1 MNRLPAV
8 ATLLLELVIRDRVV
22 REGLMGDLEERL
34 ARPTDRAPW
43 RQRAWLWGEIM
54 GAVVRYSIQRR
65 GRTAP
70 AARQRMAMDS
80 WVQDIRFGFRTL
92 LRRPFFAAMAILT
105 LALGIGVSTGLFSVV
120 DWVLLRSLPYR
131 SPGEIVTVWQVV
143 PWWKEIAN
151 LRDSWDKGWMS
162 HAQFEVL
169 RENTTR
175 FSGVAIHDASGVVL
189 TGEGRPRQLTVGRG
203 SASLLSVLG
212 ISPAL
217 GRWFSDAEEGIEPHS
232 ADLVVVVSHDF
243 WINALGGEDDVIGR
257 TLTLSGEA
265 HTVIGV
271 LPPRFRVRELTTGR
285 SGVDVGR
292 RDLWIPASRD
302 GGYHWEVLGRLAP
315 GASIQQAAAE
325 VRALLLPQ
333 RHPDQA
339 EFRLLSRRKAEN
351 QGLAGPLGL
360 LLCATGVLLL
370 IACGNVANLLLG
382 EVHNRRAEIATRV
395 ALGAGKRRIVRQ
407 LLTESLVLGGLG
419 SALGIALARA
429 ATPAIVR
436 LGPSLPWMDQIGV
449 DLRVVG
455 VAVGVGMLSAL
466 GFGAL
471 PAWLALRGSGSI
483 RGQMGARWG
492 AGGSLLSSIV
502 VGAEVALTCIL
513 VSSAALLA
521 GSLIR
526 MAQVDPGFDPNG
538 LAAVSIQ
545 PPDPQGPL
553 GPEGTR
559 AFTREVLD
567 ALGGLDGVVE
577 TTYSMAVPFDHGPGS
592 WVPRPGGAV
601 AAEGVGALA
610 AGASALGWRVAPN
623 FPAVMGMNLLA
634 GRFLSEADLDEGSRS
649 TLVSESLADLLWP
662 GQDPLGASFAFS
674 DVQGMTVV
682 GIVGDIKH
690 TGLDRLAEPSFY
702 MAEGTDIAPSDF
714 IVRTSV
720 DVDPALLLNEMKA
733 TVWEVD
739 PDILIRRAGT
749 VESYIDS
756 SGLDDRYR
764 AFFAIA
770 IACAAAVLATIGV
783 FGVTARAVIQR
794 KREFGVRMALGASEH
809 QLIGGVVRGSM
820 TPGALGALLGLV
832 AAFWAG
838 RLLEGFLFGI
848 EPDDPAFLVA
858 VTAEILLICVFASY
872 YPARQIAEL
881 DPAEVLREE

>member
-1 MNRLPAV
+1 MTRLPAV
-8 ATLLLELVIRDRVV
+8 ATLLLELVIRDRVA

-34 ARPTDRAPW
+34 ARPTTRGPW
-43 RQRAWLWGEIM
+43 RQRTWLWGEII
-54 GAVVRYSIQRR
+54 GAVVRYSIQRK
-65 GRTAP
+65 GRTASS
-70 AARQRMAMDS
+70 RRGRMTVDS
-80 WVQDIRFGFRTL
+80 WVQDVRFGFRTL
-92 LRRPFFAAMAILT
+92 HRRPFFATMAILT

-120 DWVLLRSLPYR
+120 DWVLLRSLPYG

-151 LRDSWDKGWMS
+151 LRDSWDRGWMS
-162 HAQFEVL
+162 RAQFEVL

-175 FSGVAIHDASGVVL
+175 FSGVAIHDAGGAVL

-212 ISPAL
+212 ISPAR
-217 GRWFSDAEEGIEPHS
+217 GRWFSEAEEGIEPRS
-232 ADLVVVVSHDF
+232 ADPVVVVSHDF
-243 WINALGGEDDVIGR
+243 WINALGGEGDVVGR
-257 TLTLSGEA
+257 TLTLNGEA

-292 RDLWIPASRD
+292 RDIWTPASRD
-302 GGYHWEVLGRLAP
+302 SGYHWEVLGRLAP
-315 GASIQQAAAE
+315 GASIEQAAAE
-325 VRALLLPQ
+325 VQAVLLPQ

-382 EVHNRRAEIATRV
+382 EVQNRRAEMAARV
-395 ALGAGKRRIVRQ
+395 ALGAGKGRIVRQ
-407 LLTESLVLGGLG
+407 LLTESLILSGLG

-436 LGPSLPWMDQIGV
+436 LGPAIPWMDQIGV
-449 DLRVVG
+449 DLRVMA
-455 VAVGVGMLSAL
+455 VAVGVGTVSAL
-466 GFGAL
+466 AFGAL
-471 PAWLALRGSGSI
+471 PAWLALRDSASI

-492 AGGSLLSSIV
+492 SGGSRLSSVV

-513 VSSAALLA
+513 LTSAALLA
-521 GSLIR
+521 GSLMR
-526 MAQVDPGFDPNG
+526 TAQVDPGFEPDR
-538 LAAVSIQ
+538 LATLSIR

-559 AFTREVLD
+559 AFTREVLG
-567 ALGGLDGVVE
+567 ALGGLEGVVE
-577 TTYSMAVPFDHGPGS
+577 TTYSMAVPFVHGPGS
-592 WVPRPGGAV
+592 WVPRPEGAE
-601 AAEGVGALA
+601 AAEGVGALE
-610 AGASALGWRVAPN
+610 AGASALGWWVAPN

-634 GRFLSEADLDEGSRS
+634 GRFLTEADLDEGSRS
-649 TLVSESLADLLWP
+649 ALVSQSLANLLWP
-662 GQDPLGASFAFS
+662 GEDPLGASFTFS
-674 DVQGMTVV
+674 DFKGMTVV

-690 TGLDRLAEPSFY
+690 TGLDRPAEPSFY

-720 DVDPALLLNEMKA
+720 DPTLLLEAMRA
-733 TVWEVD
+733 AVWEVG

-749 VESYIDS
+749 LESHIDS
-756 SGLDDRYR
+756 AGSDDRYR
-764 AFFAIA
+764 AFFAMA
-770 IACAAAVLATIGV
+770 IACAAALLAAIGV
-783 FGVTARAVIQR
+783 FGVTAKAVIQR
-794 KREFGVRMALGASEH
+794 KQEFGVRMALGASE
-809 QLIGGVVRGSM
+809 QRLIGEVVRGSLL
-820 TPGALGALLGLV
+820 PGAVGALVGLL
-832 AAFWAG
+832 AAFWAS
-838 RLLEGFLFGI
+838 RLLAGFLFGI
-848 EPDDPAFLVA
+848 KPDDPASFAV
-858 VTAEILLICVFASY
+858 VTAGILLICIFASY
-872 YPARQIAEL
+872 YPARRITEL